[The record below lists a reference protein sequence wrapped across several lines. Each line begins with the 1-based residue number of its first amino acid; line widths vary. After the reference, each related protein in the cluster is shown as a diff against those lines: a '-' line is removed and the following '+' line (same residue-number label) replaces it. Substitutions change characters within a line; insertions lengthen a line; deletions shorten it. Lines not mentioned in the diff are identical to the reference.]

1 MNEAKPKVMVRIPD
15 ADGVLQPVEDYEL
28 IPGAKRFVSLVTEKK
43 KLAARLKEIEGEID
57 AFDETMPDKMF
68 ESGMARLSIDG
79 YTVFPKKDPHVELI
93 VDGADD
99 EEKAFNRIAVKRK
112 VIETLEAMGHED
124 IITYNHQSFGALV
137 RGLAD
142 DDGEVSGPLGT
153 LVKVENG
160 HRIGARVA
168 GGKKNDGQDDE

>member
-1 MNEAKPKVMVRIPD
+1 MSEKAKATVRIPD
-15 ADGVLQPVEDYEL
+15 ADGVLQPVDDYEL
-28 IPGAKRFVSLVTEKK
+28 IPGAKRFVELVVEKK

-68 ESGMARLSIDG
+68 EAGMARLSIDG

-93 VDGADD
+93 VDGADE
-99 EEKAFNRIAVKRK
+99 EEKAFNRITVKKK
-112 VIETLEAMGHED
+112 VIATLEAMGHED

-142 DDGEVSGPLGT
+142 DEGEVSGPLGT
-153 LVKVENG
+153 LVRIENG
-160 HRIGARVA
+160 HRIGARAA
-168 GGKKNDGQDDE
+168 GGKKSEPQDDE